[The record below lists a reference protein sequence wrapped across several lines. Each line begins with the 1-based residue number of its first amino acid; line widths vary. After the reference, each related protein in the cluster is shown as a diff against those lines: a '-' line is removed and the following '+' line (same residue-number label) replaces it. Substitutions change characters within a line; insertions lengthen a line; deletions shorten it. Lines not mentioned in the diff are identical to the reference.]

1 MTRIEFHTHVP
12 DKLAYSCRLLRK
24 AYLSGA
30 RVAVIAEPESLVA
43 LDKLLWQFSPTEFV
57 PHCRAGADAA
67 SLAASPIVL
76 TRSLA
81 VAACAGREVVLN
93 LGQDAPAGFES
104 FERLIEVV
112 TLDEDDAAAGRSR
125 WKHYAASGHVPKKHS
140 PVRPKGQA

>member
-30 RVAVIAEPESLVA
+30 RVAVIAEPESLAA
-43 LDKLLWQFSPTEFV
+43 LDKLLWKFSPTEFV

-81 VAACAGREVVLN
+81 VPACADRQVVLN

-125 WKHYAASGHVPKKHS
+125 WKHYAASGHAPQL
-140 PVRPKGQA
+140 RNRTQPKGRA

>member
-24 AYLSGA
+24 AYLRGA
-30 RVAVIAEPESLVA
+30 RVAVIAEPEVLA
-43 LDKLLWQFSPTEFV
+43 ELDQLLWRFSAVEFI
-57 PHCRAGADAA
+57 PHCRAGASQA

-81 VAACAGREVVLN
+81 VPACADRQVVLN
-93 LGQDAPAGFES
+93 LGLEVAAGFEA

-112 TLDEDDAAAGRSR
+112 AAGHDDVHAGRSR
-125 WKHYAASGHVPKKHS
+125 WHHYAARGHTPTKHS
-140 PVRPKGQA
+140 RSRPGDSA